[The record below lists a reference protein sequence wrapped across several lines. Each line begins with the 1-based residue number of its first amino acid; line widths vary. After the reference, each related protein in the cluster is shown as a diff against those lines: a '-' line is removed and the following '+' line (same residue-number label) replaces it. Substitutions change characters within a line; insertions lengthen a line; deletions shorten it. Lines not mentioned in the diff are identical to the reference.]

1 MEYFQSSRTHRHT
14 PTQIAGR
21 NFFLTAHFGLSV
33 LCLDSLQSYRRGGE
47 QTLIVGICRNLH
59 SRRGLLGIVADLRT
73 GNWVKRV
80 VHVSPI
86 KTNHFCN
93 QWTEC
98 RLRRAALLNSLFLLQ
113 DFIVVLCLVIW
124 WLPKPT
130 LSCNFVLR
138 FFCQGPS
145 WLRNHGGW
153 SATQHFFCQIAS
165 GATQI
170 RTSRLPQLS
179 HIHVFL
185 RWGTTLE
192 GRRLHCLRRL
202 SYFAELDNGILNYWC
217 RDAKVT
223 CRRVSTTCRRF
234 PRPNRNVLMGSV
246 SVYTACSL
254 ASQWWPCFF
263 APNRKVVSSSLGVFV
278 LWYLTTVGNSIHM
291 CIHAVVWGYILHAF
305 HKKWFRRGL
314 CQSTTNTS
322 SIFHAI
328 SQNFSK
334 RFFFLRTFWTFFQ
347 LQIFSAGSLRP
358 CDRLLASWFDHPGE
372 GGEGAGA
379 W

>member
-130 LSCNFVLR
+130 LNCNFVLR

-153 SATQHFFCQIAS
+153 SATQLFS
-165 GATQI
+165 V
-170 RTSRLPQLS
+170 RLPQVQ
-179 HIHVFL
+179 HKFAQVDCRNYRIFMFF
-185 RWGTTLE
+185 WGE
-192 GRRLHCLRRL
+192 ERPWKEDDCIV
-202 SYFAELDNGILNYWC
+202 LD
-217 RDAKVT
+217 A
-223 CRRVSTTCRRF
+223 
-234 PRPNRNVLMGSV
+234 
-246 SVYTACSL
+246 
-254 ASQWWPCFF
+254 
-263 APNRKVVSSSLGVFV
+263 
-278 LWYLTTVGNSIHM
+278 YLT
-291 CIHAVVWGYILHAF
+291 L
-305 HKKWFRRGL
+305 
-314 CQSTTNTS
+314 QSWITE
-322 SIFHAI
+322 
-328 SQNFSK
+328 
-334 RFFFLRTFWTFFQ
+334 FW
-347 LQIFSAGSLRP
+347 II
-358 CDRLLASWFDHPGE
+358 
-372 GGEGAGA
+372 GAGMQR
-379 W
+379 